1 MITRP
6 TPDQLREFMALAG
19 LKTRR
24 ELAKLAMVSDSTV
37 DTWLADGD
45 AKQQCLMPEN
55 KWELVKART
64 DHPDRL
70 PVFKQQA

>member
-24 ELAKLAMVSDSTV
+24 ELAKLANSSDSAV
-37 DTWLADGD
+37 DTWLADSD
-45 AKQQCLMPEN
+45 AKQQRLMPTS
-55 KWELVKART
+55 KWELVKILT

-70 PVFKQQA
+70 PFFKQQA